1 MQAESTNN
9 GSILKF
15 SNSMLLVVCA
25 ILGLIIGYLDIPLVS
40 DICQIV
46 ADIFIKLL
54 KLVSLPIIFFSLL
67 ATLSSFHNIQD
78 IKYLGLKVL
87 KYTLLTT
94 IIAAT
99 VSLLTYNLI
108 QPASVVVDTSVQ
120 AMASTTT
127 KNMGYWGYLLDS
139 IPANFLEPFIKYN
152 VISVLLLA
160 VFISIGVLRLED
172 SSRINLSKLFGDL
185 FKLIMEMTKFF
196 LLSMPVIVF
205 AFSVL
210 FIQDIKV
217 NGHIVSGLLKY
228 LSCILIANCIQAVIV
243 LPILLK
249 THKISPRKNFRAFL
263 PAMVIAFFAKSSASA
278 LASTIDCAEKK
289 AGINPKI
296 ARFSLPLCITINM
309 NACAAFIL
317 ITVLFVSE
325 INGVSFSIYSM
336 ISWIFIATIA
346 AIGNAG
352 VPMGCYMLASSFLA
366 AMGVDL
372 EVLVMFLPLYAF
384 VDMLESAIN
393 IWSDSCVTSI
403 VNATTTKKEEQHTQL
418 ADGNT

>member
-1 MQAESTNN
+1 MKDELNN
-9 GSILKF
+9 KSNILQF
-15 SNSMLLVVCA
+15 SSSALLVVCA
-25 ILGLIIGYLDIPLVS
+25 ILGLCIGYLDIPFIA
-40 DICQIV
+40 DICQVIST
-46 ADIFIKLL
+46 IFIKLL

-67 ATLSSFHNIQD
+67 ATLSSFHNIQE

-99 VSLLTYNLI
+99 VALLLYNFI
-108 QPASVVVDTSVQ
+108 QPASVVIDV
-120 AMASTTT
+120 ASQNISNTAGE
-127 KNMGYWGYLLDS
+127 NIGYWKYLLDS
-139 IPANFLEPFIKYN
+139 VPTNFIDPFVKYN
-152 VISVLLLA
+152 VISVLMLA
-160 VFISIGVLRLED
+160 ILISIGVLRLED
-172 SSRINLSKLFGDL
+172 APRISLSKLFSDL

-210 FIQDIKV
+210 FVQDMKQ
-217 NGHIVSGLLKY
+217 NSYFLNSLLKY
-228 LSCILIANCIQAVIV
+228 LSCILAANCIQAVIV

-249 THKISPRKNFRAFL
+249 LHKISPIKNFKAFF

-278 LASTIDCAEKK
+278 LAATIDCAEKK

-296 ARFSLPLCITINM
+296 SRFSLPLCITINM

-317 ITVLFVSE
+317 ITVLFISE
-325 INGVSFSIYSM
+325 INGVNFSVYSM

-366 AMGVDL
+366 AMGVKL
-372 EVLVMFLPLYAF
+372 EVLVMFLPLYAL

-403 VNATTTKKEEQHTQL
+403 VNKKAQL
-418 ADGNT
+418 D